1 MPEALTAFLEARGF
15 EEALRLAVSLGGDS
29 DTLAAITCSMAEAAW
44 DVPPEI
50 ADRTADLLDP
60 FLRDVLDRGEGWR
73 AGALRSRSLEF

>member
-1 MPEALTAFLEARGF
+1 MRRLLGKRGQVLGLML
-15 EEALRLAVSLGGDS
+15 LRLAVSLGGDS

-60 FLRDVLDRGEGWR
+60 FLRDVLDRWEGWR